1 MEQLAALMALG
12 AIAGLFS
19 GLLGIGGGFII
30 VPAMVFMMPH
40 FGMAGPDLVR
50 VAIATAMATT
60 VVATFSGVQSHLAR
74 GAVDWSIMWRLT
86 PGVIV
91 GAFAGPLISEA
102 INAQLLTIIFVG
114 FLLFAARSM
123 VRRRAAHQTARQLPG
138 VAGLLIVGTVT
149 GAICSLLG
157 IGTAAI
163 TVPLLAS
170 HLPIQRSIGTSSALS
185 VPLAVIGAA
194 GYLLAD
200 TPGATCSSGC
210 TGYVYLAGAGAIAIA
225 MIFTVPL
232 GAWLT
237 HVVPTGPLRMVFAGF
252 LVVIAAQMTWKT
264 LPGVDSAA
272 YAASLRTWLTAPDA
286 APKPAQPIWLGEASA
301 PARQWAAER

>member
-1 MEQLAALMALG
+1 VEQLAALMAVG
-12 AIAGLFS
+12 AVAGLFS
-19 GLLGIGGGFII
+19 GLLGVGGAFII

-40 FGMAGPDLVR
+40 FGMAGPDLVK

-60 VVATFSGVQSHLAR
+60 VVATFSGVQAHLAR

-86 PGVIV
+86 PGVTV

-102 INAQLLTIIFVG
+102 INAQLLTILFVG
-114 FLLFAARSM
+114 FLLFAARAI
-123 VRRRAAHQTARQLPG
+123 VRRRGSHQTARQLPG
-138 VAGLLIVGTVT
+138 IAALLILGVVT
-149 GAICSLLG
+149 GAVCSLLG
-157 IGTAAI
+157 ISTAAI

-185 VPLAVIGAA
+185 VPLAVVGAA

-200 TPGATCSSGC
+200 APGATCSSGC
-210 TGYVYLAGAGAIAIA
+210 TGYVYLAGVGAIAIA

-237 HVVPTGPLRMVFAGF
+237 HVVPAAPLRMVFAGF
-252 LVVIAAQMTWKT
+252 LVAVAVQMTWKT

-286 APKPAQPIWLGEASA
+286 APKPAQPIWLGEASS